1 MRKRSGL
8 EAEAPRVPTLSMLV
22 GFSMMILVG
31 IKDEVPTLSVLVL
44 FLDGDGEGG
53 GRP

>member
-1 MRKRSGL
+1 M

-22 GFSMMILVG
+22 VLSIIIFAGTE
-31 IKDEVPTLSVLVL
+31 DEVPTLSMLVL